1 MKCTFKNTEHVQI
14 TSTYV
19 IGQSKVTNCL
29 HTHILALEVLF
40 IQIRDNKPIRGF
52 KIGDLVIKFTVYAD
66 DTIFIKEKPSLN
78 RILKSQSKYLR
89 NVR

>member
-19 IGQSKVTNCL
+19 IGQRKVTNCL
-29 HTHILALEVLF
+29 HTYILTLEVLF

-66 DTIFIKEKPSLN
+66 DNFYQREAIFE
-78 RILKSQSKYLR
+78 
-89 NVR
+89 